1 MQVFAEL
8 APEAVEHEFRGG
20 FPSGILLDHGGV

>member
-8 APEAVEHEFRGG
+8 APEAVEHEFGG
-20 FPSGILLDHGGV
+20 SFPSGIFLDHGWV